1 MEIPVRLLK
10 SIAEVEAGP
19 VLHQTVLFAIPD
31 QQKVNVII
39 ITKRSAKKWII
50 ITVAA
55 ETQCLLIMVSSS
67 KAGLQIIFLLSRHQ
81 HHHLFSPLSEF
92 TRNVGLML
100 NTLYNIHCMIYS
112 VYDISFLRDLQKKPP
127 WSSDS
132 MQTSN
137 RLDFLQIGH
146 LLW

>member
-19 VLHQTVLFAIPD
+19 ILHQTVLFAIPD
-31 QQKVNVII
+31 QKKVKVIV
-39 ITKRSAKKWII
+39 

-92 TRNVGLML
+92 TRTAGLML

-112 VYDISFLRDLQKKPP
+112 VYDISFLRDLQKKTP
-127 WSSDS
+127 
-132 MQTSN
+132 
-137 RLDFLQIGH
+137 
-146 LLW
+146 

>member
-1 MEIPVRLLK
+1 MTMMIYTVADNFDSADKDMEIPVRLLK

-19 VLHQTVLFAIPD
+19 VLHQTILFAIPD
-31 QQKVNVII
+31 QQKVKV
-39 ITKRSAKKWII
+39 II

-100 NTLYNIHCMIYS
+100 NTLYMIL
-112 VYDISFLRDLQKKPP
+112 VF
-127 WSSDS
+127 
-132 MQTSN
+132 
-137 RLDFLQIGH
+137 
-146 LLW
+146 